1 MPTKKTQTDKPRRYH
16 AEFRLTTS
24 WSRRDENPDKRRY
37 HANYESK
44 FKPGTD
50 EHTIDFWEEVLNCF
64 GPLKTPY
71 EEKIRLYRKSDG
83 ETAPLNPYDD
93 VTLDSCEAAF
103 DEQEKI
109 QRLHDAE
116 KAAEE
121 AAEEVAKNVE
131 EKVAEE
137 AEEKAAEEAEEK
149 PAEQDQTD
157 VADSGD
163 AGSGPLPDENGGE
176 KDETGEE
183 PAGDTVDAEDGTV
196 PDGEKTVDN
205 GTDFDCDDD
214 SAGDIDSDDEPSD
227 TADRDTETTK
237 DDTLEN
243 E

>member
-24 WSRRDENPDKRRY
+24 WSHRDENPDKRRY

-109 QRLHDAE
+109 QRMHDAE

-121 AAEEVAKNVE
+121 AAKEVEEQAAKEVDENVE
-131 EKVAEE
+131 AEVDGN
-137 AEEKAAEEAEEK
+137 
-149 PAEQDQTD
+149 PADNEQTD
-157 VADSGD
+157 VSYSGVSD
-163 AGSGPLPDENGGE
+163 SGPLPDENGGE
-176 KDETGEE
+176 KDETDEG
-183 PAGDTVDAEDGTV
+183 PTGDTVDADDGTAS
-196 PDGEKTVDN
+196 DGEKTVDDD
-205 GTDFDCDDD
+205 TDSDCDGD
-214 SAGDIDSDDEPSD
+214 SVCDIDSDDEPND
-227 TADRDTETTK
+227 VADGDTETVK
-237 DDTLEN
+237 DSTAEN

>member
-121 AAEEVAKNVE
+121 AAKETDENVE
-131 EKVAEE
+131 AEV
-137 AEEKAAEEAEEK
+137 EEE
-149 PAEQDQTD
+149 PAEKEQVE
-157 VADSGD
+157 VADSVD
-163 AGSGPLPDENGGE
+163 SDDGPLPDENSGE
-176 KDETGEE
+176 KDETDEE
-183 PAGDTVDAEDGTV
+183 PINDTVDAEDGTM
-196 PDGEKTVDN
+196 PDGEKTDD
-205 GTDFDCDDD
+205 GTDSDCDGD
-214 SAGDIDSDDEPSD
+214 SVSDIDSDDELSD
-227 TADRDTETTK
+227 AADGDTETTK
-237 DDTLEN
+237 DDTAEN
-243 E
+243 DE

>member
-93 VTLDSCEAAF
+93 VTLASCEAAF

-116 KAAEE
+116 KATEE
-121 AAEEVAKNVE
+121 AAKEVDERTVEEVE
-131 EKVAEE
+131 EKVETE
-137 AEEKAAEEAEEK
+137 VDGE
-149 PAEQDQTD
+149 PAEKEQVD

-163 AGSGPLPDENGGE
+163 SDGGPLPDENGGE
-176 KDETGEE
+176 KDETDDE
-183 PAGDTVDAEDGTV
+183 PAGDHVDAEDGTV
-196 PDGEKTVDN
+196 ADGEKTDDDD
-205 GTDFDCDDD
+205 TDSDCDGD
-214 SAGDIDSDDEPSD
+214 SVSDIDSDDEPSD
-227 TADRDTETTK
+227 AADGDTETTK
-237 DDTLEN
+237 DDTAEN
-243 E
+243 DE

>member
-24 WSRRDENPDKRRY
+24 WSHRDENPDKRRY

-93 VTLDSCEAAF
+93 VTLDSCEAAS

-109 QRLHDAE
+109 QRLHDSE
-116 KAAEE
+116 KAV
-121 AAEEVAKNVE
+121 EEV
-131 EKVAEE
+131 EKKTE
-137 AEEKAAEEAEEK
+137 AEVEGEPADEE
-149 PAEQDQTD
+149 QTD
-157 VADSGD
+157 VSDSGFSD
-163 AGSGPLPDENGGE
+163 GGPLPDENGGE
-176 KDETGEE
+176 KAETDEGPT
-183 PAGDTVDAEDGTV
+183 GDTVDADDGTAS
-196 PDGEKTVDN
+196 DGEKTVDDD
-205 GTDFDCDDD
+205 TDSDCDGD
-214 SAGDIDSDDEPSD
+214 SVCDIDSDDEPND
-227 TADRDTETTK
+227 AADGDTETVK
-237 DDTLEN
+237 DSTAEN

>member
-37 HANYESK
+37 HANYESR

-116 KAAEE
+116 KT
-121 AAEEVAKNVE
+121 
-131 EKVAEE
+131 AEE
-137 AEEKAAEEAEEK
+137 AEEKVEAEVEGE
-149 PAEQDQTD
+149 PAGKEQ
-157 VADSGD
+157 VEIADSGD
-163 AGSGPLPDENGGE
+163 SDGGPLPDENGGE
-176 KDETGEE
+176 KDEADEK
-183 PAGDTVDAEDGTV
+183 PADDTVDAVDAEDGTV
-196 PDGEKTVDN
+196 PDSEKTEDDD
-205 GTDFDCDDD
+205 TDSDCDGD
-214 SAGDIDSDDEPSD
+214 SNCDIDSDDELGD
-227 TADRDTETTK
+227 AADGDTETTK
-237 DDTLEN
+237 SDTTESD

>member
-37 HANYESK
+37 HANYESR

-116 KAAEE
+116 KT
-121 AAEEVAKNVE
+121 
-131 EKVAEE
+131 AEE
-137 AEEKAAEEAEEK
+137 AEEKVEAEVEGE
-149 PAEQDQTD
+149 PAGKEQ
-157 VADSGD
+157 VEIADSGD
-163 AGSGPLPDENGGE
+163 SDGGPLPDENGGE
-176 KDETGEE
+176 KDEADEK
-183 PAGDTVDAEDGTV
+183 PADDTVDAVDAEDGTV
-196 PDGEKTVDN
+196 PDSEKTVDDD
-205 GTDFDCDDD
+205 TDSDCDGD
-214 SAGDIDSDDEPSD
+214 SNCDIDSDDELGD
-227 TADRDTETTK
+227 AADGDTETTK
-237 DDTLEN
+237 SDTAESD

>member
-64 GPLKTPY
+64 GPMKTPY

-121 AAEEVAKNVE
+121 AAKESEEKTVEEVE
-131 EKVAEE
+131 EKVETE
-137 AEEKAAEEAEEK
+137 VDGE
-149 PAEQDQTD
+149 PAEKEQVD

-163 AGSGPLPDENGGE
+163 SDGGPLPDENGGE
-176 KDETGEE
+176 KDETDEE

-196 PDGEKTVDN
+196 SDGEKTDDD
-205 GTDFDCDDD
+205 TDSDCDGD
-214 SAGDIDSDDEPSD
+214 SVNDIDSDDEPSD
-227 TADRDTETTK
+227 AADGDTETMG
-237 DDTLEN
+237 DDTAEN
-243 E
+243 DE

>member
-24 WSRRDENPDKRRY
+24 WSRRDENSDKRRY

-116 KAAEE
+116 KAEEE
-121 AAEEVAKNVE
+121 AEAKV
-131 EKVAEE
+131 VEE
-137 AEEKAAEEAEEK
+137 AEEKVEAEVEEEPSEK
-149 PAEQDQTD
+149 KQVE
-157 VADSGD
+157 VADSEDSDG
-163 AGSGPLPDENGGE
+163 GPLPDENGGE
-176 KDETGEE
+176 EVETNEE
-183 PAGDTVDAEDGTV
+183 PTVDTVDAEDGTV
-196 PDGEKTVDN
+196 SDGEKTDDV
-205 GTDFDCDDD
+205 TDSDYDGD
-214 SAGDIDSDDEPSD
+214 SVSDIDSDDEPSD
-227 TADRDTETTK
+227 ATYGDTETTK
-237 DDTLEN
+237 DDTAEN
-243 E
+243 DE

>member
-37 HANYESK
+37 HANYEST

-71 EEKIRLYRKSDG
+71 DEKIRLYRKSDG

-109 QRLHDAE
+109 QRLHDA
-116 KAAEE
+116 K
-121 AAEEVAKNVE
+121 
-131 EKVAEE
+131 
-137 AEEKAAEEAEEK
+137 KAAEEAEAKFVEEAEEK
-149 PAEQDQTD
+149 VEAEVEGEPAEKEQAEL
-157 VADSGD
+157 ADSGD
-163 AGSGPLPDENGGE
+163 SDGGPLPDANGGE
-176 KDETGEE
+176 KDETDEE
-183 PAGDTVDAEDGTV
+183 PTDDTVDAEEGTIS
-196 PDGEKTVDN
+196 DGEKTDD
-205 GTDFDCDDD
+205 GTDGD
-214 SAGDIDSDDEPSD
+214 GDIDSDDEPEPSD
-227 TADRDTETTK
+227 AADGDTETTK
-237 DDTLEN
+237 GDTAESD

>member
-1 MPTKKTQTDKPRRYH
+1 MTTKKTQTDKPRRYH

-24 WSRRDENPDKRRY
+24 WTNRDENPDKRRY

-121 AAEEVAKNVE
+121 A
-131 EKVAEE
+131 
-137 AEEKAAEEAEEK
+137 EEKAETEVEGE
-149 PAEQDQTD
+149 PAENEQ
-157 VADSGD
+157 VEIADSGD
-163 AGSGPLPDENGGE
+163 SDGGPLPDENGGE

-183 PAGDTVDAEDGTV
+183 PAGDTVDAGCDTV
-196 PDGEKTVDN
+196 REGEKTVD
-205 GTDFDCDDD
+205 DDADPDCDGD
-214 SAGDIDSDDEPSD
+214 SVSDIDSDDEPSD
-227 TADRDTETTK
+227 AADDDTEKTK
-237 DDTLEN
+237 DDTAEN
-243 E
+243 DE

>member
-121 AAEEVAKNVE
+121 AAKETDENVE
-131 EKVAEE
+131 AEV
-137 AEEKAAEEAEEK
+137 EEE
-149 PAEQDQTD
+149 PAEKEQVE
-157 VADSGD
+157 VADSVDSDG
-163 AGSGPLPDENGGE
+163 GPLPDENSGE
-176 KDETGEE
+176 KDETDEE
-183 PAGDTVDAEDGTV
+183 PINDTVDAEDGTM
-196 PDGEKTVDN
+196 PDGEKTDD
-205 GTDFDCDDD
+205 GTDSDCDGD
-214 SAGDIDSDDEPSD
+214 SVSDIDSDDELSD
-227 TADRDTETTK
+227 AADGDTETTK
-237 DDTLEN
+237 DDTAEN
-243 E
+243 DE

>member
-1 MPTKKTQTDKPRRYH
+1 MPTKKTQTDKPRHYH

-116 KAAEE
+116 KAAKEADEKTVEE
-121 AAEEVAKNVE
+121 VE
-131 EKVAEE
+131 EKVETE
-137 AEEKAAEEAEEK
+137 VDGE
-149 PAEQDQTD
+149 PAEKEQVD

-163 AGSGPLPDENGGE
+163 SDDGPLPDENDGE
-176 KDETGEE
+176 KDETDEE
-183 PAGDTVDAEDGTV
+183 PAGDPVDAEDGTV
-196 PDGEKTVDN
+196 TDDEKTVNDN
-205 GTDFDCDDD
+205 TDSDCD
-214 SAGDIDSDDEPSD
+214 GDSDDEPSD
-227 TADRDTETTK
+227 AADGDTETMK
-237 DDTLEN
+237 DDTAEN
-243 E
+243 DE

>member
-37 HANYESK
+37 HANYESR

-50 EHTIDFWEEVLNCF
+50 EHTIDFWEEVLNFF

-116 KAAEE
+116 KT
-121 AAEEVAKNVE
+121 
-131 EKVAEE
+131 AEE
-137 AEEKAAEEAEEK
+137 AEEKVEAEVEGE
-149 PAEQDQTD
+149 PAGKEQ
-157 VADSGD
+157 VEIADSGD
-163 AGSGPLPDENGGE
+163 SDGGPLPDENGGE
-176 KDETGEE
+176 KDEADEK
-183 PAGDTVDAEDGTV
+183 PADDTVDAVDAEDGTV
-196 PDGEKTVDN
+196 PDSEKTVDDD
-205 GTDFDCDDD
+205 TDSDCDGD
-214 SAGDIDSDDEPSD
+214 SNCDIDSDDELGD
-227 TADRDTETTK
+227 AADGDTETTK
-237 DDTLEN
+237 SDTAESD

>member
-116 KAAEE
+116 KAAKE
-121 AAEEVAKNVE
+121 ADEKTVEGTE
-131 EKVAEE
+131 EKVETE
-137 AEEKAAEEAEEK
+137 VDGE
-149 PAEQDQTD
+149 PAEKEQVD

-163 AGSGPLPDENGGE
+163 SDDGPLPDENGGE
-176 KDETGEE
+176 KDGTDDE
-183 PAGDTVDAEDGTV
+183 PADDTVDTEDGTIS
-196 PDGEKTVDN
+196 DGEKTDD
-205 GTDFDCDDD
+205 GTDGD
-214 SAGDIDSDDEPSD
+214 GDIDSDDEPSD
-227 TADRDTETTK
+227 AVDGDTETTK
-237 DDTLEN
+237 DDTAEN

>member
-71 EEKIRLYRKSDG
+71 EAKIRLYRKSDG

-103 DEQEKI
+103 EEQEKI

-116 KAAEE
+116 KAEE
-121 AAEEVAKNVE
+121 ETEAKVV
-131 EKVAEE
+131 KE
-137 AEEKAAEEAEEK
+137 AEEKVEAEVEGE
-149 PAEQDQTD
+149 PAEKEQ
-157 VADSGD
+157 VEIADSGD
-163 AGSGPLPDENGGE
+163 SDGGPLPDENGGE
-176 KDETGEE
+176 KDETDDE
-183 PAGDTVDAEDGTV
+183 PADDTVDAENGTV
-196 PDGEKTVDN
+196 SDGEKTDD
-205 GTDFDCDDD
+205 GTDSD
-214 SAGDIDSDDEPSD
+214 GDIDSDNEPSD
-227 TADRDTETTK
+227 AADGDTETTNG
-237 DDTLEN
+237 DTAEN
-243 E
+243 DE

>member
-44 FKPGTD
+44 FKPGTN

-121 AAEEVAKNVE
+121 AAKEVDEKTVEEVE
-131 EKVAEE
+131 EKVETE
-137 AEEKAAEEAEEK
+137 VDGE
-149 PAEQDQTD
+149 PAEKEQVD
-157 VADSGD
+157 VADSRD
-163 AGSGPLPDENGGE
+163 SDSGPLPDENGGE
-176 KDETGEE
+176 KDETDEE
-183 PAGDTVDAEDGTV
+183 PADDTVDTQDDTLS
-196 PDGEKTVDN
+196 DSEKTVDDD
-205 GTDFDCDDD
+205 TDSDCD
-214 SAGDIDSDDEPSD
+214 SNSVSDIDSDDEPSD
-227 TADRDTETTK
+227 AADGDTETPK
-237 DDTLEN
+237 NDAAESDE
-243 E
+243 

>member
-83 ETAPLNPYDD
+83 ETAPLNTYDD

-121 AAEEVAKNVE
+121 AAKETD
-131 EKVAEE
+131 EKVE
-137 AEEKAAEEAEEK
+137 AEVDGE
-149 PAEQDQTD
+149 PAEKEQ
-157 VADSGD
+157 VEVSDSGD
-163 AGSGPLPDENGGE
+163 SDGGPLPDENGGE
-176 KDETGEE
+176 EVETDKE
-183 PAGDTVDAEDGTV
+183 PTDDTIDAEDGTV
-196 PDGEKTVDN
+196 PDGEKTDDV
-205 GTDFDCDDD
+205 TDSDCDGN
-214 SAGDIDSDDEPSD
+214 SVSDIDSDDEPSD
-227 TADRDTETTK
+227 AADGDTETTK
-237 DDTLEN
+237 DDTVEN
-243 E
+243 DE

>member
-16 AEFRLTTS
+16 AEFRVTTS

-121 AAEEVAKNVE
+121 AAKETDEKVKAEVE
-131 EKVAEE
+131 EE
-137 AEEKAAEEAEEK
+137 
-149 PAEQDQTD
+149 PAEKEQVE
-157 VADSGD
+157 VADSVDSDG
-163 AGSGPLPDENGGE
+163 GPLPDENDGE
-176 KDETGEE
+176 KDETDDK
-183 PAGDTVDAEDGTV
+183 PADNTVDTKDDTVSDSEKNDDGT
-196 PDGEKTVDN
+196 DS
-205 GTDFDCDDD
+205 DCDGD
-214 SAGDIDSDDEPSD
+214 SINDIDSDDEPSD
-227 TADRDTETTK
+227 AADGDTKAPK
-237 DDTLEN
+237 DDADEN
-243 E
+243 DE

>member
-121 AAEEVAKNVE
+121 ADKEVDEKTVEEVE
-131 EKVAEE
+131 EKVETKVDGE
-137 AEEKAAEEAEEK
+137 
-149 PAEQDQTD
+149 PAEKEQ
-157 VADSGD
+157 VEIADSEDSDG
-163 AGSGPLPDENGGE
+163 GPLPDENDGE
-176 KDETGEE
+176 KDETDDE
-183 PAGDTVDAEDGTV
+183 PAGDPVDAEDGTV
-196 PDGEKTVDN
+196 ADGEKTDD
-205 GTDFDCDDD
+205 GTDGD
-214 SAGDIDSDDEPSD
+214 GDIDSDDEPEPSD
-227 TADRDTETTK
+227 AADGDTETTK
-237 DDTLEN
+237 GDTAESD

>member
-109 QRLHDAE
+109 QRLHDVE

-121 AAEEVAKNVE
+121 AAKEVDEKTVEEVE
-131 EKVAEE
+131 EKVETE
-137 AEEKAAEEAEEK
+137 VDRE
-149 PAEQDQTD
+149 PAEKEQVD

-163 AGSGPLPDENGGE
+163 SDGGPLPDENGGE
-176 KDETGEE
+176 KDEADDE
-183 PAGDTVDAEDGTV
+183 PAGDPVDAEDGTV
-196 PDGEKTVDN
+196 ADDEKTVDDN
-205 GTDFDCDDD
+205 TDSDCD
-214 SAGDIDSDDEPSD
+214 GDLDDEPSD
-227 TADRDTETTK
+227 AADGDTETTRG
-237 DDTLEN
+237 DTAEN
-243 E
+243 DE

>member
-116 KAAEE
+116 KAAKE
-121 AAEEVAKNVE
+121 ADEKTVEGTE
-131 EKVAEE
+131 EKVETE
-137 AEEKAAEEAEEK
+137 VDGE
-149 PAEQDQTD
+149 PAEKEQVD

-163 AGSGPLPDENGGE
+163 SDDGPLPDENGGE
-176 KDETGEE
+176 KDGTDDE
-183 PAGDTVDAEDGTV
+183 PADDTVDAEDGTIS
-196 PDGEKTVDN
+196 DGEKTDD
-205 GTDFDCDDD
+205 GTDGD
-214 SAGDIDSDDEPSD
+214 GDIDSDDEPSD
-227 TADRDTETTK
+227 AVDGDTETTK
-237 DDTLEN
+237 DDTAEN

>member
-121 AAEEVAKNVE
+121 AEA
-131 EKVAEE
+131 KVAEE
-137 AEEKAAEEAEEK
+137 AEEKVEAEVEWE
-149 PAEQDQTD
+149 PAEKEQ
-157 VADSGD
+157 VEIADSGD
-163 AGSGPLPDENGGE
+163 SDGGPLPDENGGE
-176 KDETGEE
+176 KGETDEK
-183 PAGDTVDAEDGTV
+183 PADDTVDAVDTEDGTV
-196 PDGEKTVDN
+196 TDDEKTVNDD
-205 GTDFDCDDD
+205 TDSDCD
-214 SAGDIDSDDEPSD
+214 GDSDDEPSD
-227 TADRDTETTK
+227 AADGDTETNG
-237 DDTLEN
+237 DTAEN
-243 E
+243 DE

>member
-116 KAAEE
+116 KT
-121 AAEEVAKNVE
+121 
-131 EKVAEE
+131 AEE
-137 AEEKAAEEAEEK
+137 AEEKVEAEVEGD
-149 PAEQDQTD
+149 PAEKEQ
-157 VADSGD
+157 VEIADSGD
-163 AGSGPLPDENGGE
+163 SDGGPLPDENGGE
-176 KDETGEE
+176 KDEADEK
-183 PAGDTVDAEDGTV
+183 PADDTVDAVDAEDGTV
-196 PDGEKTVDN
+196 PDSEKTVDDD
-205 GTDFDCDDD
+205 TDSDCDGD
-214 SAGDIDSDDEPSD
+214 SNCDIDSDDELGD
-227 TADRDTETTK
+227 AADGDTETTK
-237 DDTLEN
+237 SDTAESD

>member
-1 MPTKKTQTDKPRRYH
+1 MPTKKTQTDKPRHYH

-116 KAAEE
+116 KAAKEADEKTVEE
-121 AAEEVAKNVE
+121 VE
-131 EKVAEE
+131 EKIETEVDGE
-137 AEEKAAEEAEEK
+137 
-149 PAEQDQTD
+149 PAEKEQVD

-163 AGSGPLPDENGGE
+163 SDDGPLPDENDGE
-176 KDETGEE
+176 KDETDEE
-183 PAGDTVDAEDGTV
+183 PAGDPVDAEDGTV
-196 PDGEKTVDN
+196 TDDEKTVNDN
-205 GTDFDCDDD
+205 TDSDCD
-214 SAGDIDSDDEPSD
+214 GDSDDEPSD
-227 TADRDTETTK
+227 AADGDTETMK
-237 DDTLEN
+237 DDTAEN
-243 E
+243 DE

>member
-109 QRLHDAE
+109 QRLHDAD

-121 AAEEVAKNVE
+121 TETNV
-131 EKVAEE
+131 VEE
-137 AEEKAAEEAEEK
+137 AEEKVEAEVEGE
-149 PAEQDQTD
+149 PAEKEQ
-157 VADSGD
+157 VEIADSGD
-163 AGSGPLPDENGGE
+163 SDDGPLPDENGGE
-176 KDETGEE
+176 KDETDDE
-183 PAGDTVDAEDGTV
+183 PAGDPVDAEDGTV
-196 PDGEKTVDN
+196 ADDEKTVDDD
-205 GTDFDCDDD
+205 TDSDCD
-214 SAGDIDSDDEPSD
+214 GDSDDESSD
-227 TADRDTETTK
+227 AADGDTETTRG
-237 DDTLEN
+237 DTAEN
-243 E
+243 DE

>member
-116 KAAEE
+116 KAAEKATEE
-121 AAEEVAKNVE
+121 AAKEAAKETDEKVE
-131 EKVAEE
+131 EKIEE
-137 AEEKAAEEAEEK
+137 E
-149 PAEQDQTD
+149 PAEKEQVEAD
-157 VADSGD
+157 DSGNSD
-163 AGSGPLPDENGGE
+163 GGPLPDENGGE
-176 KDETGEE
+176 KDETDDE
-183 PAGDTVDAEDGTV
+183 PADDTVDAEDGTV
-196 PDGEKTVDN
+196 SDGEKTDDV
-205 GTDFDCDDD
+205 TDSDCDDD
-214 SAGDIDSDDEPSD
+214 SVSDIDSDDEPSD
-227 TADRDTETTK
+227 AADGDTETTK
-237 DDTLEN
+237 DDTAEN
-243 E
+243 DE

>member
-83 ETAPLNPYDD
+83 ETAPLNLYDN

-121 AAEEVAKNVE
+121 SE
-131 EKVAEE
+131 EKDE
-137 AEEKAAEEAEEK
+137 AEVEGE
-149 PAEQDQTD
+149 PAEKEQVE

-163 AGSGPLPDENGGE
+163 SDDGPLPDENGGE
-176 KDETGEE
+176 KDETGDES
-183 PAGDTVDAEDGTV
+183 ADDTVDAENGTV
-196 PDGEKTVDN
+196 SDGEKTVDDD
-205 GTDFDCDDD
+205 TDSDCDSD
-214 SAGDIDSDDEPSD
+214 STSDIDSNDEPSD
-227 TADRDTETTK
+227 AADGDTETTK
-237 DDTLEN
+237 GDAVEN
-243 E
+243 DE

>member
-24 WSRRDENPDKRRY
+24 WTNRDENPDKRRY

-83 ETAPLNPYDD
+83 ETAPLNPYDG

-116 KAAEE
+116 KDT
-121 AAEEVAKNVE
+121 V
-131 EKVAEE
+131 
-137 AEEKAAEEAEEK
+137 
-149 PAEQDQTD
+149 T
-157 VADSGD
+157 DSGD
-163 AGSGPLPDENGGE
+163 SDSGPLPDENGGE
-176 KDETGEE
+176 KDETDKE
-183 PAGDTVDAEDGTV
+183 PADDTVDAEDGTV
-196 PDGEKTVDN
+196 PDGEN
-205 GTDFDCDDD
+205 TDDVTDSDCDGN
-214 SAGDIDSDDEPSD
+214 SVSDIDSDDEPSD
-227 TADRDTETTK
+227 AADGDTETTK
-237 DDTLEN
+237 DDTAEN
-243 E
+243 DE

>member
-121 AAEEVAKNVE
+121 AE
-131 EKVAEE
+131 EKVE
-137 AEEKAAEEAEEK
+137 AEIEWE
-149 PAEQDQTD
+149 PAEKEQVEIT
-157 VADSGD
+157 DSGD
-163 AGSGPLPDENGGE
+163 SDGGPLPDENGGE
-176 KDETGEE
+176 KDETDDE
-183 PAGDTVDAEDGTV
+183 PADDTVDAEDGTV
-196 PDGEKTVDN
+196 SEGEKTDD
-205 GTDFDCDDD
+205 GTDSDCDGDFV
-214 SAGDIDSDDEPSD
+214 SDIDSDDEPSD
-227 TADRDTETTK
+227 AADGDTETTK
-237 DDTLEN
+237 DDTVEDD

>member
-121 AAEEVAKNVE
+121 AE
-131 EKVAEE
+131 EKVE
-137 AEEKAAEEAEEK
+137 AEIEEE
-149 PAEQDQTD
+149 PAEKEQVEID
-157 VADSGD
+157 DSGD
-163 AGSGPLPDENGGE
+163 SDGGPLPDENGGE
-176 KDETGEE
+176 KDETDDE
-183 PAGDTVDAEDGTV
+183 PANDPVDAEDGTV
-196 PDGEKTVDN
+196 TDDEKTVNDD
-205 GTDFDCDDD
+205 TDSDCD
-214 SAGDIDSDDEPSD
+214 GDSDDEPSD
-227 TADRDTETTK
+227 AADGDTETTRG
-237 DDTLEN
+237 DTAEN
-243 E
+243 DE

>member
-37 HANYESK
+37 HANYESR

-116 KAAEE
+116 KTAEE
-121 AAEEVAKNVE
+121 ADKEVDEKTVEEVE
-131 EKVAEE
+131 EKVETKVDGE
-137 AEEKAAEEAEEK
+137 
-149 PAEQDQTD
+149 PAEKEQ
-157 VADSGD
+157 VEIADSEDSDG
-163 AGSGPLPDENGGE
+163 GPLPDENGVE
-176 KDETGEE
+176 KDEADDE
-183 PAGDTVDAEDGTV
+183 PAGDPVDAEDGTV
-196 PDGEKTVDN
+196 ADGEKTDD
-205 GTDFDCDDD
+205 GTDGD
-214 SAGDIDSDDEPSD
+214 GDIDSDDEPEPSD
-227 TADRDTETTK
+227 AADGDTETTK
-237 DDTLEN
+237 GDADEN
-243 E
+243 DE

>member
-121 AAEEVAKNVE
+121 AAKETDEKVEAEVE
-131 EKVAEE
+131 EE
-137 AEEKAAEEAEEK
+137 
-149 PAEQDQTD
+149 PAEKEQVE
-157 VADSGD
+157 VADSVD
-163 AGSGPLPDENGGE
+163 SDDGPLPDENGGE
-176 KDETGEE
+176 KDETDEE
-183 PAGDTVDAEDGTV
+183 PTGDTVDAGDGTV
-196 PDGEKTVDN
+196 SDGEKTDDV
-205 GTDFDCDDD
+205 TDSDYDGD
-214 SAGDIDSDDEPSD
+214 SVSDIDSDDEPND
-227 TADRDTETTK
+227 AADDDTETTK
-237 DDTLEN
+237 DDTAEN
-243 E
+243 DE

>member
-1 MPTKKTQTDKPRRYH
+1 MPTKKTQIDKPRRYH

-121 AAEEVAKNVE
+121 VE
-131 EKVAEE
+131 EKVE
-137 AEEKAAEEAEEK
+137 AEVDGE
-149 PAEQDQTD
+149 PAEKEQAD
-157 VADSGD
+157 VADSRDSDG
-163 AGSGPLPDENGGE
+163 GPLPDENGGE
-176 KDETGEE
+176 KDGTDEE
-183 PAGDTVDAEDGTV
+183 PAGDTVDADDGTV
-196 PDGEKTVDN
+196 SDSEKTVDDD
-205 GTDFDCDDD
+205 TDSDCDGDFV
-214 SAGDIDSDDEPSD
+214 SDIDSDDEPSD
-227 TADRDTETTK
+227 AADGDTETTK
-237 DDTLEN
+237 DDTAESD

>member
-121 AAEEVAKNVE
+121 T
-131 EKVAEE
+131 
-137 AEEKAAEEAEEK
+137 EEKATEEAEEK
-149 PAEQDQTD
+149 PVEQEQGEAPSNDN
-157 VADSGD
+157 ADG
-163 AGSGPLPDENGGE
+163 GPLPDENGGE
-176 KDETGEE
+176 KDETDDE
-183 PAGDTVDAEDGTV
+183 PANDTVDAEDGTV
-196 PDGEKTVDN
+196 SDGKKTDD
-205 GTDFDCDDD
+205 GTDGD
-214 SAGDIDSDDEPSD
+214 GDIDSDDEPEPSD
-227 TADRDTETTK
+227 AADGDTETTK
-237 DDTLEN
+237 DDTAEN

>member
-121 AAEEVAKNVE
+121 AAKEVDEKTVEEVE
-131 EKVAEE
+131 EKVETEIDGELAE
-137 AEEKAAEEAEEK
+137 K
-149 PAEQDQTD
+149 EQVD

-163 AGSGPLPDENGGE
+163 SDGGPLPDENDGE
-176 KDETGEE
+176 KDEADDK
-183 PAGDTVDAEDGTV
+183 PADDTVDAEDGTIS
-196 PDGEKTVDN
+196 DGEKTDD
-205 GTDFDCDDD
+205 GTDGDD
-214 SAGDIDSDDEPSD
+214 DIDSDDEPEPSD
-227 TADRDTETTK
+227 AVDGDTETTK
-237 DDTLEN
+237 DDTAEN

>member
-1 MPTKKTQTDKPRRYH
+1 MPTKKMQTDKPRRYH

-50 EHTIDFWEEVLNCF
+50 EHTIDFWEEVLSCF

-116 KAAEE
+116 KAAKE
-121 AAEEVAKNVE
+121 ADEKTVEGTE
-131 EKVAEE
+131 EKVETE
-137 AEEKAAEEAEEK
+137 VDGE
-149 PAEQDQTD
+149 PAEKEQVD

-163 AGSGPLPDENGGE
+163 SDDGPLPDENGGE
-176 KDETGEE
+176 KDGTDDE
-183 PAGDTVDAEDGTV
+183 PADDTVDAEDGTIS
-196 PDGEKTVDN
+196 DGEKTDD
-205 GTDFDCDDD
+205 GTDGD
-214 SAGDIDSDDEPSD
+214 GDIDSDDEPSD
-227 TADRDTETTK
+227 AVDGDTETTK
-237 DDTLEN
+237 DDTAEN